1 MSQQFLEERLSKADR
16 DKLYALYDQAK
27 PFDDKVYESLNYT
40 VKEAQQHVDFQI
52 KKPTYTIEGY
62 NLKGESVG
70 YFIKRRPELIIEL
83 EYTNGKGNYTTY
95 QSQVFGESKD
105 PFHALFGVEENIEQ
119 YELEGIKYST
129 LLITRIV
136 IYKV

>member
-1 MSQQFLEERLSKADR
+1 MNYYLKI
-16 DKLYALYDQAK
+16 K
-27 PFDDKVYESLNYT
+27 PEFT
-40 VKEAQQHVDFQI
+40 
-52 KKPTYTIEGY
+52 
-62 NLKGESVG
+62 
-70 YFIKRRPELIIEL
+70 IEL
-83 EYTNGKGNYTTY
+83 EYTNGKGNYTIS

-105 PFHALFGVEENIEQ
+105 PFSHQFVVPENIEQ